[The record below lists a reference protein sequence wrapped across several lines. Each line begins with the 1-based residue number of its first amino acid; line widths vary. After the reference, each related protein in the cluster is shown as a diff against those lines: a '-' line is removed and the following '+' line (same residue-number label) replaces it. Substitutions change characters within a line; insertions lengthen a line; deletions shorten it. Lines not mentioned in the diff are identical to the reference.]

1 MFQIKML
8 NVNFFKKSFLI
19 VLIILFYSKVSVATE
34 NKILIK
40 VNNEIITS
48 IDVLNEI
55 NYLKTLNPK
64 IESLGKERLIEISK
78 NSLIKEKVKRINLL
92 KILNKIYIEDK
103 YLDKLASS
111 IYKQRN
117 IKSLNDYKIYLKNN
131 NLNYDYIKDKIT
143 IESLWNELIF
153 QKFKSKVK
161 INRETIK
168 NEILNNPSETLLL
181 SEILIAKS
189 KEDKI
194 NLKYKQIKKDIQIEG
209 FANAALIHSISET
222 AKRGGKIGWIEKN
235 SLNKLLKNKLTK
247 LQIGEYTD
255 PILTPSGYLIVL
267 LENKKQNKSSKED
280 IENKIERLIKI
291 KTNQQLTQFSNIYLN
306 KLKKDVVINEL

>member
-1 MFQIKML
+1 ML

-247 LQIGEYTD
+247 LKIGEYTD

>member
-1 MFQIKML
+1 VFQIKML

-267 LENKKQNKSSKED
+267 LENKKQNESSKED

>member
-1 MFQIKML
+1 ML
-8 NVNFFKKSFLI
+8 NINLIKNFF
-19 VLIILFYSKVSVATE
+19 IIIFILFFYSKFSAAIE

-40 VNNEIITS
+40 VDNEIITS

-78 NSLIKEKVKRINLL
+78 NSLVKEKVKRINLL

-103 YLDKLASS
+103 YLDKLVSS

-117 IKSLNDYKIYLKNN
+117 FKSLNDYKIYLKNN
-131 NLNYDYIKDKIT
+131 NLNYDYIKEKIT

-153 QKFKSKVK
+153 QKFKSEVK

-189 KEDKI
+189 KDDKI
-194 NLKYKQIKKDIQIEG
+194 KLKYEKIKKDIEVEG

-247 LQIGEYTD
+247 LKIGEYTD

-267 LENKKQNKSSKED
+267 LENKKQNETSKED